1 MSNEGSFESEAGS
14 FAEELSAWLG
24 KRLAAAFPDC
34 PDAAAAG
41 RTVASSRRGFGDYQC
56 SGAMQLSRPLHLPP
70 RKVAEAALAGAELPP
85 FVEKAEIA
93 GAGFINFTIR
103 DAALAERA
111 AAAAANGALAGLP
124 RPGAGK
130 TVVVDYSSPNVA
142 KSMHIGHIRS
152 TVIGGS
158 LVEIFRALGYHV
170 VGDNHIGDWGT
181 QFGIIIK
188 GWREF
193 VDRDAIARDPVPELE
208 RIYKES
214 YARAKA
220 DPAWM
225 EACRLETVKLQQGDP
240 ENRALWQD
248 FIRMSRHTFD
258 EIYERL
264 GISFETTRGE
274 SWYQPQLAAMVERL
288 EKAGL
293 AHESRGAVVVDL
305 RDFDPAAAEQSRKA
319 VESALAKG
327 DAESAAREDG
337 KWICIV
343 RKEDG
348 GFNYNTTD
356 LATMETRAKEYDPAK
371 IVIVTDDR
379 QIPHFQQL
387 FAISAKLGLAPA
399 STELVH
405 VAFGTITDENG
416 HPFST
421 RKGGMPKLKELL
433 DEAASRALAV
443 VREKNPD
450 LPEAEAAALA
460 EKIGIG
466 AVKYSDLAMDPITTI
481 KFSWD
486 AVLSLQGNSGPYLQ
500 YAHAR
505 IRSLLARYA
514 EAFPGEDWRGALPSV
529 ADPLERSLARRILA
543 FGDTVA
549 AAGAKCRP
557 NLLADFLFALAQDY
571 SAFYQA
577 LPVLKAEDPA
587 VRAGR
592 ARLCDAV
599 SQVLRR
605 GLALLGIQAPDRM

>member
-1 MSNEGSFESEAGS
+1 MIDASLPLTSSLTS
-14 FAEELSAWLG
+14 WL
-24 KRLAAAFPDC
+24 RARFSAAFPALPPELLDSVSAV
-34 PDAAAAG
+34 PAANPK
-41 RTVASSRRGFGDYQC
+41 FGDFQC
-56 SGAMQLSRPLHLPP
+56 NAAMPLAKALHMPP
-70 RKVAEAALAGAELPP
+70 RAVAQAVLDAGPLPANIA
-85 FVEKAEIA
+85 KAEIA
-93 GAGFINFTIR
+93 GPGFLNLT
-103 DAALAERA
+103 LADETVASKA
-111 AAAAANGALAGLP
+111 AAVAEDIDHGGVP
-124 RPGAGK
+124 QTGAGK

-152 TVIGGS
+152 TVIGAAIVN
-158 LVEIFRALGYHV
+158 LYRALGYTV

-188 GWREF
+188 GYRAF
-193 VDRDAIARDPVPELE
+193 ADKDALARDPVPELE

-214 YARAKA
+214 YARAKE

-225 EACRLETVKLQQGDP
+225 DACRAETVKLQQGDP

-274 SWYQPQLAAMVERL
+274 SYYQPQLAPMVERL
-288 EKAGL
+288 EKSSL
-293 AHESRGAVVVDL
+293 AHESQGAVVVDL
-305 RDFDPAAAEQSRKA
+305 RDLDTAFAEQSRKA
-319 VESALAKG
+319 VEAALKKG
-327 DAESAAREDG
+327 DTESASREDG

-356 LATMETRAKEYDPAK
+356 FATMETRVKDYAPAK

-387 FAISAKLGLAPA
+387 FVISEKLGLVPA
-399 STELVH
+399 GTELVH
-405 VAFGTITDENG
+405 VAFGTITDADG

-433 DEAASRALAV
+433 DEAATRALSVLREKSPDMPEDEARALA
-443 VREKNPD
+443 EQ
-450 LPEAEAAALA
+450 
-460 EKIGIG
+460 IGIG
-466 AVKYSDLAMDPITTI
+466 AVKYSDLSMDPITTI
-481 KFSWD
+481 RFSWD
-486 AVLSLQGNSGPYLQ
+486 TILTLQGNSGPYLQ

-505 IRSLLARYA
+505 IRSLLDKYA
-514 EAFPGEDWRGALPSV
+514 EAFPCEDWRAAPILLG
-529 ADPLERSLARRILA
+529 DPLERALARRVA
-543 FGDTVA
+543 AYPEAVA

-557 NLLADFLFALAQDY
+557 NLLADYLFGLAQDY
-571 SAFYQA
+571 SSFYQK
-577 LPVLKAEDPA
+577 LSVLKAEDPA

-592 ARLCDAV
+592 ARLCAAV
-599 SQVLRR
+599 AAVLKR
-605 GLALLGIQAPDRM
+605 GLGVLGIAAPERI

>member
-1 MSNEGSFESEAGS
+1 MDTTRSL
-14 FAEELSAWLG
+14 AEELSAWLG
-24 KRLAAAFPDC
+24 ARFAAAFPDS
-34 PDAAAAG
+34 PEAAAAG
-41 RTVASSRRGFGDYQC
+41 RVVPSAKAGFGDFQC
-56 SGAMQLSRPLHLPP
+56 AGAMQLARPLRRPP
-70 RKVAEAALAGAELPP
+70 RAIAEAALAGATLPE
-85 FVEKAEIA
+85 FVEKAEVA
-93 GAGFINFTIR
+93 GAGYLNFTIR
-103 DAALAERA
+103 GEALAARA
-111 AAAAANGALAGLP
+111 AAVAEDEAHGGVP
-124 RPGAGK
+124 QVGAGK
-130 TVVVDYSSPNVA
+130 TAIVDYSSPNVA

-158 LVEIFRALGYHV
+158 IVEIFRALGYNV

-188 GWREF
+188 GWRAF

-214 YARAKA
+214 YARAKE

-225 EACRLETVKLQQGDP
+225 DACRAETVKLQQGDP

-258 EIYERL
+258 EIYDRL

-274 SWYQPQLAAMVERL
+274 SYYQPQLADMVARL
-288 EKAGL
+288 EKSGM

-305 RDFDPAAAEQSRKA
+305 RDLDPAFAEQSRKA

-356 LATMETRAKEYDPAK
+356 LATMETRVKEYAPAK

-387 FAISAKLGLAPA
+387 FVISGKLGLVPPG
-399 STELVH
+399 TELAH
-405 VAFGTITDENG
+405 VAFGTITDADG

-433 DEAASRALAV
+433 DEAASRALTI

-460 EKIGIG
+460 ETIGIG

-481 KFSWD
+481 RFSWD

-505 IRSLLARYA
+505 IRSLLAKYA
-514 EAFPGEDWRGALPSV
+514 EAFPDEDWRTATIRPD
-529 ADPLERSLARRILA
+529 DPLERALARRILA
-543 FGDTVA
+543 FPETVV

-557 NLLADFLFALAQDY
+557 NLVADYLFGLAQDY
-571 SAFYQA
+571 SSFYQK
-577 LPVLKAEDPA
+577 LSVLKAEDSA
-587 VRAGR
+587 TRAGR
-592 ARLCDAV
+592 ARLCAAV
-599 SQVLRR
+599 AAVLKR
-605 GLALLGIQAPDRM
+605 GLALLGIRAPDRM

>member
-1 MSNEGSFESEAGS
+1 MDPIPS

-24 KRLAAAFPDC
+24 ARFAAAFPDS
-34 PDAAAAG
+34 PEAAKSG
-41 RTVASSRRGFGDYQC
+41 RVVPSAKAGFGDFQC
-56 SGAMQLSRPLHLPP
+56 SDAMQLARPLRRPP
-70 RKVAEAALAGAELPP
+70 RAIAEAALAGAALPD
-85 FVEKAEIA
+85 FVEKAEVA
-93 GAGFINFTIR
+93 GAGYLNFTIKGE
-103 DAALAERA
+103 ALAARA
-111 AAAAANGALAGLP
+111 AAVAEDGAHGGVP
-124 RPGAGK
+124 QVGAGK

-158 LVEIFRALGYHV
+158 VVEILRALGYNV

-188 GWREF
+188 GFREF
-193 VDRDAIARDPVPELE
+193 ADREAIAKDPVPELE

-220 DPAWM
+220 DEAWM
-225 EACRLETVKLQQGDP
+225 DACRAETVKLQQGDP

-258 EIYERL
+258 EIYGRL
-264 GISFETTRGE
+264 GIVFDTTRGE
-274 SWYQPQLAAMVERL
+274 SYYQPQLAEMVERL
-288 EKAGL
+288 EKQGL

-305 RDFDPAAAEQSRKA
+305 RDLDPAFAEQSRKA
-319 VESALAKG
+319 VEAALAKN

-356 LATMETRAKEYDPAK
+356 LATMETREKDYHPAR
-371 IVIVTDDR
+371 IVIITDDR
-379 QIPHFQQL
+379 QIPHFQQV
-387 FAISAKLGLAPA
+387 FAITQKLGLVAPG
-399 STELVH
+399 TDLVH

-421 RKGGMPKLKELL
+421 RSGGMPKLKELL
-433 DEAASRALAV
+433 DEAASRALAI

-450 LPEAEAAALA
+450 LPETEAAALA
-460 EKIGIG
+460 ETIGIG

-481 KFSWD
+481 RFSWD

-505 IRSLLARYA
+505 IRSLLAKYA
-514 EAFPGEDWRGALPSV
+514 ETFPGDDWRAAPIV
-529 ADPLERSLARRILA
+529 PADPLERALARRILA
-543 FGDTVA
+543 FPETVA

-557 NLLADFLFALAQDY
+557 NLVADYLFCLAQDY
-571 SAFYQA
+571 SSFYQK
-577 LPVLKAEDPA
+577 LSVLRAEDPA
-587 VRAGR
+587 TRAGR
-592 ARLCDAV
+592 ARLCAAV
-599 SQVLRR
+599 AAVLKR
-605 GLALLGIQAPDRM
+605 GLALLGIKAPDRM

>member
-1 MSNEGSFESEAGS
+1 MIDTSLPLTDS
-14 FAEELSAWLG
+14 LSIWL
-24 KRLAAAFPDC
+24 RDRFAAAFPAL
-34 PDAAAAG
+34 PPESLGAVFAVPAANPK
-41 RTVASSRRGFGDYQC
+41 FGDFQC
-56 SGAMQLSRPLHLPP
+56 NAAMPLAKTLHMPP
-70 RKVAEAALAGAELPP
+70 RAVAQAVLDAGPLPSQI
-85 FVEKAEIA
+85 VRAEIA
-93 GAGFINFTIR
+93 GPGFLNLTLSD
-103 DAALAERA
+103 DAIAAKA
-111 AAAAANGALAGLP
+111 AAVAEDVAHGGVP
-124 RPGAGK
+124 QSGAGK

-152 TVIGGS
+152 TVIGAAIVN
-158 LVEIFRALGYHV
+158 LYRALGYTV

-188 GWREF
+188 GYRAFADKEAL
-193 VDRDAIARDPVPELE
+193 VRDPVPELE

-214 YARAKA
+214 YSRAKE

-225 EACRLETVKLQQGDP
+225 DACRAETVKLQQGDP

-274 SWYQPQLAAMVERL
+274 SYYQPQLAPMVERL
-288 EKAGL
+288 EKSGL
-293 AHESRGAVVVDL
+293 AHESQGAVVVDL
-305 RDFDPAAAEQSRKA
+305 RDLDPAFAEQSRKA
-319 VESALAKG
+319 VEAALKKG
-327 DAESAAREDG
+327 DTESASREDG

-356 LATMETRAKEYDPAK
+356 FATMETRMKDYAPAK

-387 FAISAKLGLAPA
+387 FVISEKLGLVP
-399 STELVH
+399 SDTELIH
-405 VAFGTITDENG
+405 VAFGTITDADG

-433 DEAASRALAV
+433 DEAATRALAV
-443 VREKNPD
+443 LREKSPD
-450 LPEAEAAALA
+450 MPEDEARTLA
-460 EKIGIG
+460 EQIGIG
-466 AVKYSDLAMDPITTI
+466 AVKYSDLSMDPITTI
-481 KFSWD
+481 RFSWD
-486 AVLSLQGNSGPYLQ
+486 TILTLQGNSGPYLQ

-505 IRSLLARYA
+505 ICSLLDKVA
-514 EAFPGEDWRGALPSV
+514 EAFPGEDWRAAPILLGDS
-529 ADPLERSLARRILA
+529 LERALARRVA
-543 FGDTVA
+543 AYPEAVA

-557 NLLADFLFALAQDY
+557 NLLADYLFGLAQDY
-571 SAFYQA
+571 SSFYQK
-577 LPVLKAEDPA
+577 LSVLKAEDPA

-592 ARLCDAV
+592 ARLCATVAAV
-599 SQVLRR
+599 LKR
-605 GLALLGIQAPDRM
+605 GLALLGIAAPERI

>member
-1 MSNEGSFESEAGS
+1 MIDPSLPLTDA
-14 FAEELSAWLG
+14 LSAWL
-24 KRLAAAFPDC
+24 RERFAATFPDLA
-34 PDAAAAG
+34 PEALTAVGAVPAANPK
-41 RTVASSRRGFGDYQC
+41 FGDFQC
-56 SGAMQLSRPLHLPP
+56 NAAMPLAKALHKPPRVVAQAVLDAGPLPP
-70 RKVAEAALAGAELPP
+70 EVAR
-85 FVEKAEIA
+85 AEIA
-93 GAGFINFTIR
+93 GPGFLNLTLS
-103 DAALAERA
+103 DAALARA
-111 AAAAANGALAGLP
+111 AVAVGEDDAHGGVP
-124 RPGAGK
+124 QSGAGQ

-152 TVIGGS
+152 TVIGAAIVN
-158 LVEIFRALGYHV
+158 LYRALGYTV

-188 GWREF
+188 GHRAFADQE
-193 VDRDAIARDPVPELE
+193 ALARDPVPELE

-214 YARAKA
+214 YARAKE

-225 EACRLETVKLQQGDP
+225 DACRAETVKLQQGDP
-240 ENRALWQD
+240 ENRALWQE

-274 SWYQPQLAAMVERL
+274 SYYQPQLAPMVERL
-288 EKAGL
+288 QKSGL
-293 AHESRGAVVVDL
+293 AHESQGAVVVDI
-305 RDFDPAAAEQSRKA
+305 RDLDPAAAEQSRRA
-319 VESALAKG
+319 VEAALAKG
-327 DAESAAREDG
+327 DAESASREDG

-356 LATMETRAKEYDPAK
+356 LATMETRAKDYAPAK

-387 FAISAKLGLAPA
+387 FAITGKLGLVPEG
-399 STELVH
+399 TELVH
-405 VAFGTITDENG
+405 VAFGTITDADG

-433 DEAASRALAV
+433 DEAAARALAV
-443 VREKNPD
+443 IREKSPD
-450 LPEAEAAALA
+450 MPEAEATALA
-460 EKIGIG
+460 EQIGIG

-481 KFSWD
+481 RFSWD
-486 AVLSLQGNSGPYLQ
+486 TILTLQGNSGPYLQ

-505 IRSLLARYA
+505 IRSLLDKVA
-514 EAFPGEDWRGALPSV
+514 EAFPGEDWRAAPVLLG
-529 ADPLERSLARRILA
+529 DPLERALARRVAA
-543 FGDTVA
+543 FPDAVE

-557 NLLADFLFALAQDY
+557 NLVADYLFGLAQDY
-571 SAFYQA
+571 SSFYQK
-577 LPVLKAEDPA
+577 LSVLKAEDPA

-592 ARLCDAV
+592 ARLCAAV
-599 SQVLRR
+599 AAVLRR
-605 GLALLGIQAPDRM
+605 GLALLGIAAPERV

>member
-1 MSNEGSFESEAGS
+1 MSNVGSNTAPASS
-14 FAEELSAWLG
+14 FADELSAWLG
-24 KRLAAAFPDC
+24 ARFAAAFPDA
-34 PDAAAAG
+34 PGAAEAG
-41 RTVASSRRGFGDYQC
+41 RVVASGKRGFGDYQC
-56 SGAMQLSRPLHLPP
+56 AGAMQLSRALKTPP
-70 RKVAEAALAGAELPP
+70 RKIAEAALAGAVLPP
-85 FVEKAEIA
+85 CVEKAEVA
-93 GAGFINFTIR
+93 GAGFVNFTLK
-103 DAALAERA
+103 AEALAARA
-111 AAAAANGALAGLP
+111 AAVAEDGARAGIP
-124 RPGAGK
+124 RPGDGK

-158 LVEIFRALGYHV
+158 LVEIFRALGYKV

-193 VDRDAIARDPVPELE
+193 ADADAVARDPVPELE

-258 EIYERL
+258 EIYDRL

-274 SWYQPQLAAMVERL
+274 SWYQPQLAGMVERL

-293 AHESRGAVVVDL
+293 AKESRGAVVVDL
-305 RDFDPAAAEQSRKA
+305 RDFDEAAAEQSRKA

-327 DAESAAREDG
+327 DSDSAAREDG

-356 LATMETRAKEYDPAK
+356 LATMETRSKEYDPAK

-387 FAISAKLGLAPA
+387 FAITAKLGLAAPE
-399 STELVH
+399 TELVH

-443 VREKNPD
+443 VKEKNPD
-450 LPEAEAAALA
+450 MPEAEAAALA

-505 IRSLLARYA
+505 IRSLLSRYEA
-514 EAFPGEDWRGALPSV
+514 AFPGEDFRAAAPSA
-529 ADPLERSLARRILA
+529 ADPLERALARRIVA

-557 NLLADFLFALAQDY
+557 NLLADYLFALAQDY

-592 ARLCDAV
+592 ARLCEAV
-599 SQVLRR
+599 AAVLKR

>member
-1 MSNEGSFESEAGS
+1 MDTTLS

-24 KRLAAAFPDC
+24 ARFAAAFPDS
-34 PDAAAAG
+34 PDAARAG
-41 RTVASSRRGFGDYQC
+41 RVVPSAKAGFGDYQC
-56 SGAMQLSRPLHLPP
+56 ADAMQLARPLRMPP
-70 RKVAEAALAGAELPP
+70 RKIAEAALSGAALPDC
-85 FVEKAEIA
+85 VEKAEVA
-93 GAGFINFTIR
+93 GAGYINLTLR
-103 DAALAERA
+103 ADALAARA
-111 AAAAANGALAGLP
+111 AAVAEDEAHGGIPQL
-124 RPGAGK
+124 GAGK

-158 LVEIFRALGYHV
+158 IVEILRALGYTV

-188 GWREF
+188 GYREF
-193 VDRDAIARDPVPELE
+193 ADKDALAKDPVPELE

-220 DPAWM
+220 DEAWM
-225 EACRLETVKLQQGDP
+225 DACRLETVRLQQGDP
-240 ENRALWQD
+240 GNRALWQD

-274 SWYQPQLAAMVERL
+274 SYYQPQLAAMVERL
-288 EKAGL
+288 ERSGM

-305 RDFDPAAAEQSRKA
+305 RDLDPAFAEQSRKA
-319 VESALAKG
+319 VEAALAKG
-327 DAESAAREDG
+327 DEESAAREDG

-356 LATMETRAKEYDPAK
+356 FATMETRVKDYAPAK

-387 FAISAKLGLAPA
+387 FVISEKLGLVPPG
-399 STELVH
+399 TELVH
-405 VAFGTITDENG
+405 VAFGTITDADG

-433 DEAASRALAV
+433 DEAAARALAI
-443 VREKNPD
+443 VREKNPS

-460 EKIGIG
+460 ETIGIG

-481 KFSWD
+481 RFSWD
-486 AVLSLQGNSGPYLQ
+486 TILSLQGNSGPYLQ

-505 IRSLLARYA
+505 IRSLLAKYA
-514 EAFPGEDWRGALPSV
+514 ETFPGEDWRAAPILLG
-529 ADPLERSLARRILA
+529 DPLERSLARRLLA
-543 FGDTVA
+543 FPETVA

-557 NLLADFLFALAQDY
+557 NLVADYLFGLAQDY
-571 SAFYQA
+571 SSFYQK
-577 LPVLKAEDPA
+577 LSVLKADDPA

-592 ARLCDAV
+592 ARLCAAV
-599 SQVLRR
+599 AAVLRR
-605 GLALLGIQAPDRM
+605 GLALLGIRAPDRM

>member
-1 MSNEGSFESEAGS
+1 MDTIPS

-24 KRLAAAFPDC
+24 ARFAAAFPDS
-34 PDAAAAG
+34 PEAARAG
-41 RTVASSRRGFGDYQC
+41 RVVPSTKAGFGDFQC
-56 SGAMQLSRPLHLPP
+56 SDAMQLARPLRLPP
-70 RKVAEAALAGAELPP
+70 RKIAETVLAGAALPDC
-85 FVEKAEIA
+85 VEKAEVA
-93 GAGFINFTIR
+93 GAGYVNLTLKG
-103 DAALAERA
+103 AALAARA
-111 AAAAANGALAGLP
+111 AAVAEDEAHGGVPQL
-124 RPGAGK
+124 GAGR

-158 LVEIFRALGYHV
+158 VVEILRALGYEV
-170 VGDNHIGDWGT
+170 IGDNHIGDWGT

-188 GWREF
+188 GYREF
-193 VDRDAIARDPVPELE
+193 ADREAIAKDPVPELE

-220 DPAWM
+220 DEAWM
-225 EACRLETVKLQQGDP
+225 DACRAETVKLQQGDP

-274 SWYQPQLAAMVERL
+274 SYYQPQLAAMVERL
-288 EKAGL
+288 ERAGL

-305 RDFDPAAAEQSRKA
+305 RDLDPAFAEQSRKA
-319 VESALAKG
+319 VEAALAKN

-356 LATMETRAKEYDPAK
+356 FATMETRVKDYAPAK

-387 FAISAKLGLAPA
+387 FAITEKLGLVSPG
-399 STELVH
+399 TDLVH

-421 RKGGMPKLKELL
+421 RSGGMPKLKELL
-433 DEAASRALAV
+433 DEAASRALAI

-450 LPEAEAAALA
+450 LPEADARALA
-460 EKIGIG
+460 ETIGIG

-481 KFSWD
+481 RFSWD

-505 IRSLLARYA
+505 IRSLLAKYA
-514 EAFPGEDWRGALPSV
+514 EAFPGEDWRAAPILLG
-529 ADPLERSLARRILA
+529 DPLERALARRILA
-543 FGDTVA
+543 FPETVV

-557 NLLADFLFALAQDY
+557 NLVADYLFCLAQDY
-571 SAFYQA
+571 SSFYQK
-577 LPVLKAEDPA
+577 LSVLKAEDPA

-592 ARLCDAV
+592 ARLCAAV
-599 SQVLRR
+599 ASVLRR
-605 GLALLGIQAPDRM
+605 GLALLGIRAPERM

>member
-1 MSNEGSFESEAGS
+1 MDTTLSFT
-14 FAEELSAWLG
+14 EELSAWLG
-24 KRLAAAFPDC
+24 ARFAAAFPDS
-34 PDAAAAG
+34 PDAARAG
-41 RTVASSRRGFGDYQC
+41 RVIPSAKAGFGDYQC
-56 SGAMQLSRPLHLPP
+56 ADAMQLARPLRMPP
-70 RKVAEAALAGAELPP
+70 RKIAEAALAGAALPDC
-85 FVEKAEIA
+85 VEKAEVA
-93 GAGFINFTIR
+93 GAGYINLTLR
-103 DAALAERA
+103 ADALAARA
-111 AAAAANGALAGLP
+111 AAVAEDEAHGGIPQL
-124 RPGAGK
+124 GAGK

-158 LVEIFRALGYHV
+158 IVEILRALGYIV

-188 GWREF
+188 GYREF
-193 VDRDAIARDPVPELE
+193 ADKDALAKDPVPELE

-220 DPAWM
+220 DEAWM
-225 EACRLETVKLQQGDP
+225 DACRLETVRLQQGDP
-240 ENRALWQD
+240 GNRALWQD

-274 SWYQPQLAAMVERL
+274 SYYQPQLAAMVERL
-288 EKAGL
+288 ERSGM

-305 RDFDPAAAEQSRKA
+305 RDLDPAFAEQSRKA
-319 VESALAKG
+319 VEAALAKG
-327 DAESAAREDG
+327 DEESAAREDG

-356 LATMETRAKEYDPAK
+356 FATMETRVKDYAPAK

-387 FAISAKLGLAPA
+387 FVISEKLGLVPPG
-399 STELVH
+399 TELVH
-405 VAFGTITDENG
+405 VAFGTITDADG

-433 DEAASRALAV
+433 DEAAARALAI
-443 VREKNPD
+443 VREKNPS

-460 EKIGIG
+460 ETIGIG

-481 KFSWD
+481 RFSWD
-486 AVLSLQGNSGPYLQ
+486 TILSLQGNSGPYLQ

-505 IRSLLARYA
+505 IRSLLAKYA
-514 EAFPGEDWRGALPSV
+514 EAFPDEDWRAAPILLG
-529 ADPLERSLARRILA
+529 DPLERSLARRLLA
-543 FGDTVA
+543 FPETVA

-557 NLLADFLFALAQDY
+557 NLVADYLFGLAQDY
-571 SAFYQA
+571 SSFYQK
-577 LPVLKAEDPA
+577 LSVLKADNPA

-592 ARLCDAV
+592 ARLCAAV
-599 SQVLRR
+599 AAVLRR
-605 GLALLGIQAPDRM
+605 GLALLGIRAPDRM

>member
-1 MSNEGSFESEAGS
+1 MQHASSFSAD
-14 FAEELSAWLG
+14 LTAWLAE
-24 KRLAAAFPDC
+24 RLAAAFPDH
-34 PDAAAAG
+34 PEAAAAA
-41 RTVASSRRGFGDYQC
+41 RAVPSAKAGFGDCQYA
-56 SGAMQLSRPLHLPP
+56 GAMALARTLRLPP
-70 RKVAEAALAGAELPP
+70 RKIAEAVLDGAALPD
-85 FVEKAEIA
+85 FVEKAEVA
-93 GAGFINFTIR
+93 GAGFVNFFVK
-103 DAALAERA
+103 DAALASRA
-111 AAAAANGALAGLP
+111 GECAADGATAGIP
-124 RPGAGK
+124 QIGAGK
-130 TVVVDYSSPNVA
+130 TAIVDYSSPNVA

-152 TVIGGS
+152 TVIGGAI
-158 LVEIFRALGYHV
+158 VELFRALGYTV

-181 QFGIIIK
+181 QFGVIIK

-193 VDRDAIARDPVPELE
+193 ADMEAVERDPVPELE

-240 ENRALWQD
+240 ENRALWQK
-248 FIRMSRHTFD
+248 FISMSRHTFD
-258 EIYERL
+258 EIYDRL
-264 GISFETTRGE
+264 GISIETTRGE
-274 SWYQPQLAAMVERL
+274 SWYQPQLAAREERL
-288 EKAGL
+288 EKSGL
-293 AHESRGAVVVDL
+293 AHESRGALVVDL

-319 VESALAKG
+319 VESAREKG
-327 DAESAAREDG
+327 DAESEAREDG

-356 LATMETRAKEYDPAK
+356 LATMETRVKEYAPSK

-387 FAISAKLGLAPA
+387 FAISRRIGLAPD

-433 DEAASRALAV
+433 DEASSRALAI

-450 LPEAEAAALA
+450 MPGEEARALA

-466 AVKYSDLAMDPITTI
+466 AVKYSDMAMDPATTI

-486 AVLSLQGNSGPYLQ
+486 SVLSLQGNSGPYLQ
-500 YAHAR
+500 YAYAR
-505 IRSLLARYA
+505 IRSLLAKYDA
-514 EAFPGEDWRGALPSV
+514 TYPGEDRHGAPIAT
-529 ADPLERSLARRILA
+529 ADPLERALAMRIVA

-557 NLLADFLFALAQDY
+557 NLLADYLFALAQQY

-577 LPVLKAEDPA
+577 LPVLKCDEPSI
-587 VRAGR
+587 RASR

-599 SQVLRR
+599 ASVLKR
-605 GLALLGIQAPDRM
+605 GLALLGIQAPERM